1 MLGIWTSLEGFAV
14 LGIWTSLEDFAVL
27 GISTSLGPPALNVSP
42 ALARRCFGHAHEYLV
57 PIVLAGMPLSQVGVH
72 RMAIPLGGQ

>member
-1 MLGIWTSLEGFAV
+1 
-14 LGIWTSLEDFAVL
+14 VL

>member
-1 MLGIWTSLEGFAV
+1 VLGIWTSLEDFAV

-42 ALARRCFGHAHEYLV
+42 ALARRCFGHAHEC
-57 PIVLAGMPLSQVGVH
+57 QVGVH